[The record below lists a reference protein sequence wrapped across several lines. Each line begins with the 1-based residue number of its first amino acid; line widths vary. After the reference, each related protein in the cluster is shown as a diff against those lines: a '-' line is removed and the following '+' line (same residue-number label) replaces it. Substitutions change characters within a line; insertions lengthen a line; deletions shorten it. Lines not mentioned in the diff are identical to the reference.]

1 MSIYSVQSCISKKIT
16 IELSARVILQVF
28 TSQLPID
35 IPENNNAGY
44 RVNHMFYRIS
54 HGALVKKEAGE
65 LSLEDGFVAED
76 EKGRGWTG
84 GLIGGLAGLLGG
96 PVGVLVGMGAGA
108 LIGNAADETGM

>member
-44 RVNHMFYRIS
+44 
-54 HGALVKKEAGE
+54 AEAQKVKMSSAKAK
-65 LSLEDGFVAED
+65 
-76 EKGRGWTG
+76 KGGKAVVKWKK
-84 GLIGGLAGLLGG
+84 
-96 PVGVLVGMGAGA
+96 
-108 LIGNAADETGM
+108 NKAADGYLLYYKAKGVKAKKVRAKK

>member
-1 MSIYSVQSCISKKIT
+1 MKKKR
-16 IELSARVILQVF
+16 L
-28 TSQLPID
+28 LPIVCSF
-35 IPENNNAGY
+35 ILAVFVSWLIGTCLTSSPEY
-44 RVNHMFYRIS
+44 PV
-54 HGALVKKEAGE
+54 

>member
-1 MSIYSVQSCISKKIT
+1 MKEIVIIVKSEVPSEAYQILTTLRKK
-16 IELSARVILQVF
+16 
-28 TSQLPID
+28 
-35 IPENNNAGY
+35 PEDKG
-44 RVNHMFYRIS
+44 FRIS

-65 LSLEDGFVAED
+65 LSFEDGFVAED